1 MKKEATAIALAGTL
15 LFGLF
20 APAAPALAATPETA
34 AADDT
39 VALVASAPEETVT
52 NLDLPDS
59 DDLFAQYAQR
69 VFYGA
74 DSAAPL
80 GNYGET
86 VLTSSFDL
94 AVYAKLKEAVAQVAA
109 GERTDTVFTFTL
121 AELGIKEPQTW
132 TAADMGLET
141 IFYTDENGDLVW
153 AEGAAEAINHML
165 GYGGMGAILDV
176 LRVDCPYEL
185 YWYDKTATG
194 GAGSLGPSVSVNALD
209 CITVTPA
216 ATIEMRL
223 CVAADYAPGG
233 VTGGCETDPARTGAA
248 KTAAENA
255 RQVVEKYAALGD
267 YDKLLAYK
275 DEICAL
281 VDYNHDAAD
290 NTATLY
296 GDPWQ
301 LIYVFDGDPTTK
313 VVCEGYSK
321 AFQYLFDQSDF
332 QNELYCYTV
341 TGTTLCEAGNSQGAH
356 MWNICTM
363 DDGLNYLVDVTN
375 SDAGTVGRQG
385 QLFLVGAR
393 GSADTQ
399 YNVSDVEM
407 RYAYD
412 RETLN
417 LYGEDILTLAA
428 DDYDPT
434 TVVPTPAPTATPTPA
449 PTATPTPAPTATPT
463 PTPTATPTP
472 TPTATPTPT
481 PTATPTPAPTAT
493 PTPTPTATP
502 TPTPTA
508 TSTPTPTATPT
519 PAPTATPTPAPT
531 ATPTPAPTAT
541 PTPAPTATPTPG
553 KPGGEITSDVYP
565 IQDGAM
571 TVEKPTNAA
580 TLLAGVHG
588 EDLRLTNADGEPLR
602 GEDLVGTG
610 TTVAQGDGP
619 AELVIVVYGDL
630 NGDGKIAVGDLL
642 EMRRALLALTK
653 LDGVWLRAAT
663 ADSGEPEPNVRNILQ
678 LSRVLLNLTDSMKG

>member
-1 MKKEATAIALAGTL
+1 MKKKATAIALAGTL

-59 DDLFAQYAQR
+59 NDLFAQYAQR

-463 PTPTATPTP
+463 P
-472 TPTATPTPT
+472 
-481 PTATPTPAPTAT
+481 
-493 PTPTPTATP
+493 
-502 TPTPTA
+502 
-508 TSTPTPTATPT
+508 
-519 PAPTATPTPAPT
+519 
-531 ATPTPAPTAT
+531 
-541 PTPAPTATPTPG
+541 G

>member
-1 MKKEATAIALAGTL
+1 MKKKATAIALAGTL

-434 TVVPTPAPTATPTPA
+434 TVVPTPAPTATPTP
-449 PTATPTPAPTATPT
+449 
-463 PTPTATPTP
+463 
-472 TPTATPTPT
+472 
-481 PTATPTPAPTAT
+481 
-493 PTPTPTATP
+493 
-502 TPTPTA
+502 TPTA
-508 TSTPTPTATPT
+508 TS
-519 PAPTATPTPAPT
+519 
-531 ATPTPAPTAT
+531 
-541 PTPAPTATPTPG
+541 TPG

-610 TTVAQGDGP
+610 TTVAQGGGP

>member
-1 MKKEATAIALAGTL
+1 MKKKATAIALAGTL
-15 LFGLF
+15 LFSLF

-121 AELGIKEPQTW
+121 AELGMKEPQTW

-216 ATIEMRL
+216 AKIEMRL

-449 PTATPTPAPTATPT
+449 PTATPTP
-463 PTPTATPTP
+463 
-472 TPTATPTPT
+472 
-481 PTATPTPAPTAT
+481 
-493 PTPTPTATP
+493 
-502 TPTPTA
+502 
-508 TSTPTPTATPT
+508 
-519 PAPTATPTPAPT
+519 
-531 ATPTPAPTAT
+531 
-541 PTPAPTATPTPG
+541 G

-663 ADSGEPEPNVRNILQ
+663 ADSGESEPNVRNILQ

>member
-1 MKKEATAIALAGTL
+1 MKKKATAIALAGTL
-15 LFGLF
+15 LFVLF

-39 VALVASAPEETVT
+39 VALVANAPEETVT

-216 ATIEMRL
+216 AKIEMRL

-449 PTATPTPAPTATPT
+449 PTATPTP
-463 PTPTATPTP
+463 
-472 TPTATPTPT
+472 
-481 PTATPTPAPTAT
+481 
-493 PTPTPTATP
+493 
-502 TPTPTA
+502 
-508 TSTPTPTATPT
+508 
-519 PAPTATPTPAPT
+519 
-531 ATPTPAPTAT
+531 
-541 PTPAPTATPTPG
+541 G

-588 EDLRLTNADGEPLR
+588 EDLRLTNADGEPLS

>member
-1 MKKEATAIALAGTL
+1 MKKKATAIALAGTL

-59 DDLFAQYAQR
+59 NDLFAQYAQR

-216 ATIEMRL
+216 AKIEMRL

-399 YNVSDVEM
+399 YNISDVEM

-463 PTPTATPTP
+463 PT
-472 TPTATPTPT
+472 
-481 PTATPTPAPTAT
+481 
-493 PTPTPTATP
+493 
-502 TPTPTA
+502 
-508 TSTPTPTATPT
+508 
-519 PAPTATPTPAPT
+519 
-531 ATPTPAPTAT
+531 
-541 PTPAPTATPTPG
+541 PTATPTPG

-610 TTVAQGDGP
+610 TTVAQGGGP

>member
-20 APAAPALAATPETA
+20 APAVPALAATPETA

-59 DDLFAQYAQR
+59 NDLFAQYAQR

-216 ATIEMRL
+216 AKIEMRL

-290 NTATLY
+290 KTATLY

-449 PTATPTPAPTATPT
+449 PTATPTP
-463 PTPTATPTP
+463 
-472 TPTATPTPT
+472 
-481 PTATPTPAPTAT
+481 
-493 PTPTPTATP
+493 
-502 TPTPTA
+502 
-508 TSTPTPTATPT
+508 TPTATPT

-541 PTPAPTATPTPG
+541 PTPTPTATPTPTPTATPTPG

-610 TTVAQGDGP
+610 TTVAQGGGP

>member
-1 MKKEATAIALAGTL
+1 MKKKATAIALAGTL

-59 DDLFAQYAQR
+59 NDLFAQYAQR

-216 ATIEMRL
+216 AKIEMRL

-463 PTPTATPTP
+463 P
-472 TPTATPTPT
+472 
-481 PTATPTPAPTAT
+481 
-493 PTPTPTATP
+493 
-502 TPTPTA
+502 
-508 TSTPTPTATPT
+508 
-519 PAPTATPTPAPT
+519 
-531 ATPTPAPTAT
+531 
-541 PTPAPTATPTPG
+541 G

-588 EDLRLTNADGEPLR
+588 EDLRLTNADGEPLS

-678 LSRVLLNLTDSMKG
+678 LSRVLLHLTDSMKG

>member
-1 MKKEATAIALAGTL
+1 M
-15 LFGLF
+15 
-20 APAAPALAATPETA
+20 
-34 AADDT
+34 
-39 VALVASAPEETVT
+39 
-52 NLDLPDS
+52 
-59 DDLFAQYAQR
+59 
-69 VFYGA
+69 
-74 DSAAPL
+74 
-80 GNYGET
+80 
-86 VLTSSFDL
+86 
-94 AVYAKLKEAVAQVAA
+94 
-109 GERTDTVFTFTL
+109 
-121 AELGIKEPQTW
+121 
-132 TAADMGLET
+132 
-141 IFYTDENGDLVW
+141 
-153 AEGAAEAINHML
+153 
-165 GYGGMGAILDV
+165 
-176 LRVDCPYEL
+176 
-185 YWYDKTATG
+185 
-194 GAGSLGPSVSVNALD
+194 
-209 CITVTPA
+209 
-216 ATIEMRL
+216 
-223 CVAADYAPGG
+223 
-233 VTGGCETDPARTGAA
+233 
-248 KTAAENA
+248 
-255 RQVVEKYAALGD
+255 
-267 YDKLLAYK
+267 
-275 DEICAL
+275 
-281 VDYNHDAAD
+281 
-290 NTATLY
+290 
-296 GDPWQ
+296 
-301 LIYVFDGDPTTK
+301 
-313 VVCEGYSK
+313 VCEGYSK

-449 PTATPTPAPTATPT
+449 PTATPTP
-463 PTPTATPTP
+463 
-472 TPTATPTPT
+472 
-481 PTATPTPAPTAT
+481 
-493 PTPTPTATP
+493 
-502 TPTPTA
+502 
-508 TSTPTPTATPT
+508 
-519 PAPTATPTPAPT
+519 
-531 ATPTPAPTAT
+531 
-541 PTPAPTATPTPG
+541 G

-588 EDLRLTNADGEPLR
+588 EDLRLTNADGEPLS

>member
-1 MKKEATAIALAGTL
+1 MKKKATAIALAGTL

-59 DDLFAQYAQR
+59 NDLFAQYAQR

-216 ATIEMRL
+216 AKIEMRL

-434 TVVPTPAPTATPTPA
+434 TVVPTPAPTATPTP
-449 PTATPTPAPTATPT
+449 
-463 PTPTATPTP
+463 
-472 TPTATPTPT
+472 T

-493 PTPTPTATP
+493 
-502 TPTPTA
+502 
-508 TSTPTPTATPT
+508 S
-519 PAPTATPTPAPT
+519 
-531 ATPTPAPTAT
+531 
-541 PTPAPTATPTPG
+541 TPG

-610 TTVAQGDGP
+610 TTVAQGGGP

>member
-1 MKKEATAIALAGTL
+1 MKKKATAIALAGTL

-248 KTAAENA
+248 KTAAKNA

-290 NTATLY
+290 NTARLY

-472 TPTATPTPT
+472 A
-481 PTATPTPAPTAT
+481 
-493 PTPTPTATP
+493 
-502 TPTPTA
+502 
-508 TSTPTPTATPT
+508 PTATPT

-610 TTVAQGDGP
+610 TTVAQGGGP

>member
-1 MKKEATAIALAGTL
+1 MKKKATAIALAGTL

-481 PTATPTPAPTAT
+481 PTAT
-493 PTPTPTATP
+493 
-502 TPTPTA
+502 
-508 TSTPTPTATPT
+508 STPT
-519 PAPTATPTPAPT
+519 PT

-610 TTVAQGDGP
+610 TTVAQGGGP

>member
-1 MKKEATAIALAGTL
+1 MKKKATAIALAGTL

-449 PTATPTPAPTATPT
+449 PTATPTPT
-463 PTPTATPTP
+463 
-472 TPTATPTPT
+472 
-481 PTATPTPAPTAT
+481 PTAT

-508 TSTPTPTATPT
+508 TSTPT
-519 PAPTATPTPAPT
+519 PT

-610 TTVAQGDGP
+610 TTVAQGGGP

>member
-1 MKKEATAIALAGTL
+1 MKKKATAIALAGTL

-59 DDLFAQYAQR
+59 NDLFAQYAQR

-209 CITVTPA
+209 RITVTPA
-216 ATIEMRL
+216 AKIEMRL

-434 TVVPTPAPTATPTPA
+434 TVVPTPAPTATPTP
-449 PTATPTPAPTATPT
+449 
-463 PTPTATPTP
+463 
-472 TPTATPTPT
+472 
-481 PTATPTPAPTAT
+481 
-493 PTPTPTATP
+493 
-502 TPTPTA
+502 TPTA
-508 TSTPTPTATPT
+508 TS
-519 PAPTATPTPAPT
+519 
-531 ATPTPAPTAT
+531 
-541 PTPAPTATPTPG
+541 TPG

-610 TTVAQGDGP
+610 TTVAQGGGP

>member
-1 MKKEATAIALAGTL
+1 MKKKATAIALAGTL

-449 PTATPTPAPTATPT
+449 PTATPTPENPEARSHQ
-463 PTPTATPTP
+463 
-472 TPTATPTPT
+472 
-481 PTATPTPAPTAT
+481 
-493 PTPTPTATP
+493 
-502 TPTPTA
+502 
-508 TSTPTPTATPT
+508 TST
-519 PAPTATPTPAPT
+519 
-531 ATPTPAPTAT
+531 
-541 PTPAPTATPTPG
+541 
-553 KPGGEITSDVYP
+553 
-565 IQDGAM
+565 
-571 TVEKPTNAA
+571 
-580 TLLAGVHG
+580 
-588 EDLRLTNADGEPLR
+588 R
-602 GEDLVGTG
+602 
-610 TTVAQGDGP
+610 
-619 AELVIVVYGDL
+619 
-630 NGDGKIAVGDLL
+630 
-642 EMRRALLALTK
+642 
-653 LDGVWLRAAT
+653 
-663 ADSGEPEPNVRNILQ
+663 
-678 LSRVLLNLTDSMKG
+678 SRMEQ

>member
-1 MKKEATAIALAGTL
+1 MKKKATAIALAGTL

-434 TVVPTPAPTATPTPA
+434 TVVPTPAPTATPTP
-449 PTATPTPAPTATPT
+449 
-463 PTPTATPTP
+463 TPTATPTP
-472 TPTATPTPT
+472 T
-481 PTATPTPAPTAT
+481 
-493 PTPTPTATP
+493 
-502 TPTPTA
+502 
-508 TSTPTPTATPT
+508 
-519 PAPTATPTPAPT
+519 
-531 ATPTPAPTAT
+531 
-541 PTPAPTATPTPG
+541 PTATPTPG

-610 TTVAQGDGP
+610 TTVAQGGGP

>member
-1 MKKEATAIALAGTL
+1 MKKKATAIALAGTL

-449 PTATPTPAPTATPT
+449 PTATPTP
-463 PTPTATPTP
+463 
-472 TPTATPTPT
+472 
-481 PTATPTPAPTAT
+481 
-493 PTPTPTATP
+493 
-502 TPTPTA
+502 
-508 TSTPTPTATPT
+508 
-519 PAPTATPTPAPT
+519 
-531 ATPTPAPTAT
+531 
-541 PTPAPTATPTPG
+541 G

>member
-1 MKKEATAIALAGTL
+1 MKKKATAIALAGTL

-59 DDLFAQYAQR
+59 NDLFAQYAQR

-216 ATIEMRL
+216 AKIEMRL

-434 TVVPTPAPTATPTPA
+434 TVVPTPAPTATPTP
-449 PTATPTPAPTATPT
+449 
-463 PTPTATPTP
+463 
-472 TPTATPTPT
+472 
-481 PTATPTPAPTAT
+481 
-493 PTPTPTATP
+493 
-502 TPTPTA
+502 TPTA
-508 TSTPTPTATPT
+508 TS
-519 PAPTATPTPAPT
+519 
-531 ATPTPAPTAT
+531 
-541 PTPAPTATPTPG
+541 TPG

-610 TTVAQGDGP
+610 TTVAQGGGP

>member
-1 MKKEATAIALAGTL
+1 MKKKATAIALAGTL

-449 PTATPTPAPTATPT
+449 PTATPTP
-463 PTPTATPTP
+463 
-472 TPTATPTPT
+472 
-481 PTATPTPAPTAT
+481 
-493 PTPTPTATP
+493 
-502 TPTPTA
+502 
-508 TSTPTPTATPT
+508 
-519 PAPTATPTPAPT
+519 
-531 ATPTPAPTAT
+531 
-541 PTPAPTATPTPG
+541 G

-663 ADSGEPEPNVRNILQ
+663 ADSGESEPNVRNILQ

>member
-1 MKKEATAIALAGTL
+1 MKKKATAIALAGTL

-59 DDLFAQYAQR
+59 NDLFAQYAQR

-86 VLTSSFDL
+86 YFTGTSLT
-94 AVYAKLKEAVAQVAA
+94 VYHKLKEHFAQVAN
-109 GERTDTVFTFTL
+109 GEKENAVFATVLRWEDLPQTSWT
-121 AELGIKEPQTW
+121 AEELGV
-132 TAADMGLET
+132 
-141 IFYTDENGDLVW
+141 TDLSS
-153 AEGAAEAINHML
+153 AEAKEAVYGII
-165 GYGGMGAILDV
+165 GYNPESLKEIMGCLMY
-176 LRVDCPYEL
+176 DCPYDL
-185 YWYDKTATG
+185 YWFDKTVGFSYSPGCNLMLGEENGTEVL
-194 GAGSLGPSVSVNALD
+194 SLGLTQIMVR
-209 CITVTPA
+209 PA
-216 ATIEMRL
+216 VIEN
-223 CVAADYAPGG
+223 YAP
-233 VTGGCETDPARTGAA
+233 ENPADISAVDTTKTGAA
-248 KTAAENA
+248 KAAAQRAQQIVTDHEN
-255 RQVVEKYAALGD
+255 EGD
-267 YDKLLAYK
+267 YDKLCAYL

-281 VDYNHDAAD
+281 TEYNYEAAAGGI
-290 NTATLY
+290 NY

-301 LIYVFDGDPTTK
+301 LIYVFDEDPTTK
-313 VVCEGYSK
+313 VVCEGYAK
-321 AFQYLFDQSDF
+321 AFQYLCDLSRFAQDI
-332 QNELYCYTV
+332 
-341 TGTTLCEAGNSQGAH
+341 NSYIIVGEMGRVQGSLGGH
-356 MWNICTM
+356 MWNHVVM
-363 DDGLNYLVDVTN
+363 PDGESYLVDVTN
-375 SDAGTVGRQG
+375 SDTGM
-385 QLFLVGAR
+385 VGAR
-393 GSADTQ
+393 GGLFLAGGTFSDLYGGYIIPTQVDMLYTYDSEVYRLYEADI
-399 YNVSDVEM
+399 
-407 RYAYD
+407 
-412 RETLN
+412 LN
-417 LYGEDILTLAA
+417 LA
-428 DDYDPT
+428 DKPYDPT
-434 TVVPTPAPTATPTPA
+434 MA
-449 PTATPTPAPTATPT
+449 ATPTPAPTATPT

-472 TPTATPTPT
+472 T
-481 PTATPTPAPTAT
+481 
-493 PTPTPTATP
+493 
-502 TPTPTA
+502 
-508 TSTPTPTATPT
+508 
-519 PAPTATPTPAPT
+519 
-531 ATPTPAPTAT
+531 
-541 PTPAPTATPTPG
+541 PTATPTPG

>member
-1 MKKEATAIALAGTL
+1 MKKKATAIALAGTL

-216 ATIEMRL
+216 AKIEMRL

-434 TVVPTPAPTATPTPA
+434 TVVPTPAPTATPTP
-449 PTATPTPAPTATPT
+449 
-463 PTPTATPTP
+463 
-472 TPTATPTPT
+472 
-481 PTATPTPAPTAT
+481 
-493 PTPTPTATP
+493 
-502 TPTPTA
+502 TPTA
-508 TSTPTPTATPT
+508 TS
-519 PAPTATPTPAPT
+519 
-531 ATPTPAPTAT
+531 
-541 PTPAPTATPTPG
+541 TPG

-610 TTVAQGDGP
+610 TTVAQGGGP

>member
-332 QNELYCYTV
+332 QSELYCYTV

-434 TVVPTPAPTATPTPA
+434 TVV
-449 PTATPTPAPTATPT
+449 
-463 PTPTATPTP
+463 
-472 TPTATPTPT
+472 
-481 PTATPTPAPTAT
+481 
-493 PTPTPTATP
+493 
-502 TPTPTA
+502 
-508 TSTPTPTATPT
+508 
-519 PAPTATPTPAPT
+519 
-531 ATPTPAPTAT
+531 PTPAPTAT

>member
-472 TPTATPTPT
+472 TPTAT
-481 PTATPTPAPTAT
+481 
-493 PTPTPTATP
+493 
-502 TPTPTA
+502 
-508 TSTPTPTATPT
+508 STPTPTATPT

>member
-1 MKKEATAIALAGTL
+1 MKKKATAIALAGTL

-472 TPTATPTPT
+472 
-481 PTATPTPAPTAT
+481 
-493 PTPTPTATP
+493 
-502 TPTPTA
+502 
-508 TSTPTPTATPT
+508 
-519 PAPTATPTPAPT
+519 
-531 ATPTPAPTAT
+531 APTAT

-610 TTVAQGDGP
+610 TTVAQGGGP

>member
-1 MKKEATAIALAGTL
+1 MKKKATAIALAGTL

-20 APAAPALAATPETA
+20 APAAPALAATPESA

-59 DDLFAQYAQR
+59 NDLFAQYAQR

-216 ATIEMRL
+216 AKIEMRL

-290 NTATLY
+290 KTATLY

-449 PTATPTPAPTATPT
+449 PTATPTPTPTATPTPAPTATPT
-463 PTPTATPTP
+463 PA
-472 TPTATPTPT
+472 

-502 TPTPTA
+502 TPT
-508 TSTPTPTATPT
+508 
-519 PAPTATPTPAPT
+519 PTATPTPAPT

-610 TTVAQGDGP
+610 TTVAQGGGP

>member
-1 MKKEATAIALAGTL
+1 MKKKATAIALAGTL

-216 ATIEMRL
+216 AKIEMRL

-463 PTPTATPTP
+463 P
-472 TPTATPTPT
+472 
-481 PTATPTPAPTAT
+481 
-493 PTPTPTATP
+493 
-502 TPTPTA
+502 
-508 TSTPTPTATPT
+508 
-519 PAPTATPTPAPT
+519 
-531 ATPTPAPTAT
+531 
-541 PTPAPTATPTPG
+541 G

-610 TTVAQGDGP
+610 TTVAQGGGP

>member
-1 MKKEATAIALAGTL
+1 MKKKATAIALAGTL

-216 ATIEMRL
+216 AKIEMRL

-434 TVVPTPAPTATPTPA
+434 TVI
-449 PTATPTPAPTATPT
+449 
-463 PTPTATPTP
+463 
-472 TPTATPTPT
+472 
-481 PTATPTPAPTAT
+481 
-493 PTPTPTATP
+493 
-502 TPTPTA
+502 
-508 TSTPTPTATPT
+508 
-519 PAPTATPTPAPT
+519 PTPAPT

-610 TTVAQGDGP
+610 TTVAQGGGP

>member
-1 MKKEATAIALAGTL
+1 MKKKATAIALAGTL

-472 TPTATPTPT
+472 TPTAT
-481 PTATPTPAPTAT
+481 
-493 PTPTPTATP
+493 
-502 TPTPTA
+502 
-508 TSTPTPTATPT
+508 STPT
-519 PAPTATPTPAPT
+519 PT

-610 TTVAQGDGP
+610 TTVAQGGGP

>member
-1 MKKEATAIALAGTL
+1 MKKKATAIALAGTL

-20 APAAPALAATPETA
+20 APAAPALAATPESA

-59 DDLFAQYAQR
+59 NDLFAQYAQR

-216 ATIEMRL
+216 AKIEMRL

-449 PTATPTPAPTATPT
+449 PTATPTPAPTATPR
-463 PTPTATPTP
+463 
-472 TPTATPTPT
+472 
-481 PTATPTPAPTAT
+481 
-493 PTPTPTATP
+493 
-502 TPTPTA
+502 
-508 TSTPTPTATPT
+508 
-519 PAPTATPTPAPT
+519 
-531 ATPTPAPTAT
+531 
-541 PTPAPTATPTPG
+541 PAPTATPTPG

-610 TTVAQGDGP
+610 TTVAQGGGP

>member
-1 MKKEATAIALAGTL
+1 MKKKATAIALAGTL

-216 ATIEMRL
+216 AKIEMRL

-248 KTAAENA
+248 KTAAENT

-428 DDYDPT
+428 HDYDPT
-434 TVVPTPAPTATPTPA
+434 TVVPTPTPTATPTPAPTATPTPA
-449 PTATPTPAPTATPT
+449 PTATPTPAPTA
-463 PTPTATPTP
+463 A
-472 TPTATPTPT
+472 
-481 PTATPTPAPTAT
+481 
-493 PTPTPTATP
+493 
-502 TPTPTA
+502 
-508 TSTPTPTATPT
+508 
-519 PAPTATPTPAPT
+519 
-531 ATPTPAPTAT
+531 PTPAPTAT

>member
-1 MKKEATAIALAGTL
+1 MKKKATAIALAGTL

-216 ATIEMRL
+216 AKIEMRL

-449 PTATPTPAPTATPT
+449 PTATPTPT
-463 PTPTATPTP
+463 
-472 TPTATPTPT
+472 
-481 PTATPTPAPTAT
+481 
-493 PTPTPTATP
+493 
-502 TPTPTA
+502 
-508 TSTPTPTATPT
+508 
-519 PAPTATPTPAPT
+519 PTATPTPAPT

-610 TTVAQGDGP
+610 TTVAQGGGP

>member
-1 MKKEATAIALAGTL
+1 MKKKATAIALAGTL

-69 VFYGA
+69 MFYGA

-216 ATIEMRL
+216 AKIEMRL

-434 TVVPTPAPTATPTPA
+434 TVVPTPAPTATPTP
-449 PTATPTPAPTATPT
+449 
-463 PTPTATPTP
+463 
-472 TPTATPTPT
+472 T

-502 TPTPTA
+502 TPT
-508 TSTPTPTATPT
+508 
-519 PAPTATPTPAPT
+519 PT

-663 ADSGEPEPNVRNILQ
+663 ADSGESEPNVRNILQ

>member
-59 DDLFAQYAQR
+59 NDLFAQYAQR

-434 TVVPTPAPTATPTPA
+434 TVVPTPAPTATPTP
-449 PTATPTPAPTATPT
+449 
-463 PTPTATPTP
+463 
-472 TPTATPTPT
+472 
-481 PTATPTPAPTAT
+481 
-493 PTPTPTATP
+493 
-502 TPTPTA
+502 
-508 TSTPTPTATPT
+508 
-519 PAPTATPTPAPT
+519 
-531 ATPTPAPTAT
+531 
-541 PTPAPTATPTPG
+541 G

>member
-1 MKKEATAIALAGTL
+1 MKKKATAIALAGTL

-216 ATIEMRL
+216 AKIEMRL

-290 NTATLY
+290 KTATLY

-449 PTATPTPAPTATPT
+449 PTATPTPT
-463 PTPTATPTP
+463 
-472 TPTATPTPT
+472 
-481 PTATPTPAPTAT
+481 
-493 PTPTPTATP
+493 
-502 TPTPTA
+502 
-508 TSTPTPTATPT
+508 
-519 PAPTATPTPAPT
+519 PTATPTPAPT

-610 TTVAQGDGP
+610 TTVAQGGGP

>member
-1 MKKEATAIALAGTL
+1 MKKKATAIALAGTL

-434 TVVPTPAPTATPTPA
+434 TVVPTPAPTATPTPTPTA
-449 PTATPTPAPTATPT
+449 TPTPTPTATPTPTPTATPTPAPTATPT

-493 PTPTPTATP
+493 PTP
-502 TPTPTA
+502 
-508 TSTPTPTATPT
+508 
-519 PAPTATPTPAPT
+519 APTATPTPAPT
-531 ATPTPAPTAT
+531 ATPTPTPTAT

-553 KPGGEITSDVYP
+553 KPGGEITSDIYP
-565 IQDGAM
+565 IRDGAM

-588 EDLRLTNADGEPLR
+588 EELRLTNADGEPLR

-610 TTVAQGDGP
+610 TTVAQGGGP

>member
-1 MKKEATAIALAGTL
+1 MKKKATAIALAGTL

-463 PTPTATPTP
+463 PTPTAT
-472 TPTATPTPT
+472 
-481 PTATPTPAPTAT
+481 
-493 PTPTPTATP
+493 
-502 TPTPTA
+502 
-508 TSTPTPTATPT
+508 STPT
-519 PAPTATPTPAPT
+519 PT

-610 TTVAQGDGP
+610 TTVAQGGGP

>member
-15 LFGLF
+15 LFGRF

-34 AADDT
+34 AADDA

-74 DSAAPL
+74 DGAAPL

-399 YNVSDVEM
+399 YNISDVKM
-407 RYAYD
+407 RYVYD

-428 DDYDPT
+428 EDYDPT
-434 TVVPTPAPTATPTPA
+434 TVV
-449 PTATPTPAPTATPT
+449 
-463 PTPTATPTP
+463 
-472 TPTATPTPT
+472 
-481 PTATPTPAPTAT
+481 
-493 PTPTPTATP
+493 
-502 TPTPTA
+502 
-508 TSTPTPTATPT
+508 PT

-588 EDLRLTNADGEPLR
+588 EDLRLTNADGEPLS

-663 ADSGEPEPNVRNILQ
+663 ADSGESEPNVRNILQ
-678 LSRVLLNLTDSMKG
+678 LSRVLLKLTDSMKG

>member
-1 MKKEATAIALAGTL
+1 MKKKATAIALAGTL

-449 PTATPTPAPTATPT
+449 PTATPTP
-463 PTPTATPTP
+463 
-472 TPTATPTPT
+472 
-481 PTATPTPAPTAT
+481 
-493 PTPTPTATP
+493 
-502 TPTPTA
+502 
-508 TSTPTPTATPT
+508 
-519 PAPTATPTPAPT
+519 
-531 ATPTPAPTAT
+531 
-541 PTPAPTATPTPG
+541 G

-610 TTVAQGDGP
+610 TTVAQGGGP

>member
-1 MKKEATAIALAGTL
+1 MKKKATAIALAGTL

-69 VFYGA
+69 MFYGA

-216 ATIEMRL
+216 AKIEMRL

-449 PTATPTPAPTATPT
+449 PTATPTP
-463 PTPTATPTP
+463 
-472 TPTATPTPT
+472 
-481 PTATPTPAPTAT
+481 
-493 PTPTPTATP
+493 
-502 TPTPTA
+502 
-508 TSTPTPTATPT
+508 
-519 PAPTATPTPAPT
+519 
-531 ATPTPAPTAT
+531 
-541 PTPAPTATPTPG
+541 G

-663 ADSGEPEPNVRNILQ
+663 ADSGESEPNVRNILQ

>member
-1 MKKEATAIALAGTL
+1 MKKKATAIALAGTL
-15 LFGLF
+15 LFSLF

-216 ATIEMRL
+216 AKIEMRL

-449 PTATPTPAPTATPT
+449 PTATPTPT
-463 PTPTATPTP
+463 
-472 TPTATPTPT
+472 
-481 PTATPTPAPTAT
+481 
-493 PTPTPTATP
+493 
-502 TPTPTA
+502 
-508 TSTPTPTATPT
+508 
-519 PAPTATPTPAPT
+519 
-531 ATPTPAPTAT
+531 
-541 PTPAPTATPTPG
+541 PTATPTPG

-610 TTVAQGDGP
+610 TTVAQGGGP